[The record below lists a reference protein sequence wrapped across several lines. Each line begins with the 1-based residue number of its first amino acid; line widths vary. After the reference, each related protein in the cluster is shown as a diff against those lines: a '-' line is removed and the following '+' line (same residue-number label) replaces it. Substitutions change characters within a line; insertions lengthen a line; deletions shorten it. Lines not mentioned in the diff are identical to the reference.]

1 MFENKT
7 EAEARKE
14 ILDLVAEYADK
25 FHNQKKE
32 FHEGDRIPYA
42 SRVYDSKEMVKLVDS
57 SLEFWLTSGR
67 YTDEF
72 EKKLAEYLHVRYC
85 ALVNSGSSA
94 NLVAFMTLTSPLL
107 GDRRVKRGDEIITV
121 AAGFPTTVTP
131 AIQYGAV
138 PVFVDVTIPQY
149 NIDADKLEAALS
161 EKTKAVI
168 PVDLAGIMC
177 DYDKIFEIVEAKKS
191 LFHPAN
197 ELQEKF
203 GRVIVVADAA
213 HAFGAERKGKKCGQ
227 AADFTSFSF
236 HAVKNLTTAEGGA
249 VTWRP
254 IEGVDDDEIY
264 KKYMLFSLHG
274 QSKDALAKTQLGAW
288 EYDVVAPYFKCNMT
302 DIMASIGLV
311 QLKRYDA
318 LLARRREII
327 GMYDKALES
336 LPVNVL
342 NHFDTDHK
350 SSGHLYLI
358 RVQGKTREECN
369 EIITK
374 MAEHGVATNVHYKPL
389 PLLSAYKNMGFDIKD
404 YPNAYDLFENAITL
418 PLHTKLTDEEVKY
431 VTDVLK
437 ECIG

>member
-1 MFENKT
+1 M
-7 EAEARKE
+7 
-14 ILDLVAEYADK
+14 DVAK
-25 FHNQKKE
+25 
-32 FHEGDRIPYA
+32 
-42 SRVYDSKEMVKLVDS
+42 DSYEMDY
-57 SLEFWLTSGR
+57 E
-67 YTDEF
+67 
-72 EKKLAEYLHVRYC
+72 KLAD
-85 ALVNSGSSA
+85 A
-94 NLVAFMTLTSPLL
+94 
-107 GDRRVKRGDEIITV
+107 IT
-121 AAGFPTTVTP
+121 
-131 AIQYGAV
+131 
-138 PVFVDVTIPQY
+138 
-149 NIDADKLEAALS
+149 

-249 VTWRP
+249 VTWRL
-254 IEGVDDDEIY
+254 IEGVDDEEIY

-358 RVQGKTREECN
+358 RVQEKTREECN

-404 YPNAYDLFENAITL
+404 YPNAYALFENAITL